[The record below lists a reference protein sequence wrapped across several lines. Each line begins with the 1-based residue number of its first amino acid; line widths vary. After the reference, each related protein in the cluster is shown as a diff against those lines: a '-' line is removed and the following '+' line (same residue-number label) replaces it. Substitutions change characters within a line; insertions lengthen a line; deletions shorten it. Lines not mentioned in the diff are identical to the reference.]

1 MKKVNL
7 AEAFGR
13 IEETWAPRIAAQIN
27 EMHVKLAKLEGEF
40 VRHTH
45 QDEDELFYVVSGTLT
60 MELDDGSV
68 QVGPGEFIVVPR
80 GVAHKPVAPELVE
93 VLLLEPA
100 TTVNTGDAG
109 GERTREAEW
118 L

>member
-7 AEAFGR
+7 TEAFAS
-13 IEETWAPRIAAQIN
+13 IQETWSPRIAAQVN
-27 EMHVKLAKLEGEF
+27 DVYVKLAKLEGEF

-45 QDEDELFYVVSGTLT
+45 QDEDELFYVLSGTLI
-60 MELDDGSV
+60 MAFDDGDV
-68 QVGPGEFIVVPR
+68 TVGPGEFISVPR

-93 VLLLEPA
+93 VLLIEPA

-109 GERTREAEW
+109 GERTKEAEW